1 MPKLN
6 ENYLQLKDSYL
17 FSEIAHRT
25 AAYSEK
31 HPDKPVIRL
40 GIGDVTRPLCEC
52 AIKALHESV
61 DEMGQSATFKGYGPE
76 QGYAKQEMPSQLIIK
91 ETAWKWMQ
99 MRSLFLTEPK
109 VIQETSPSFSVTTM

>member
-6 ENYLQLKDSYL
+6 ENYLQLKESYL

-31 HPDKPVIRL
+31 HPDK
-40 GIGDVTRPLCEC
+40 
-52 AIKALHESV
+52 
-61 DEMGQSATFKGYGPE
+61 
-76 QGYAKQEMPSQLIIK
+76 
-91 ETAWKWMQ
+91 
-99 MRSLFLTEPK
+99 

>member
-31 HPDKPVIRL
+31 HPDKPVIRGKSIFRRL
-40 GIGDVTRPLCEC
+40 STGRRN
-52 AIKALHESV
+52 
-61 DEMGQSATFKGYGPE
+61 
-76 QGYAKQEMPSQLIIK
+76 
-91 ETAWKWMQ
+91 ET
-99 MRSLFLTEPK
+99 
-109 VIQETSPSFSVTTM
+109 V

>member
-40 GIGDVTRPLCEC
+40 GICCDHDQADFSG
-52 AIKALHESV
+52 
-61 DEMGQSATFKGYGPE
+61 
-76 QGYAKQEMPSQLIIK
+76 
-91 ETAWKWMQ
+91 TAD
-99 MRSLFLTEPK
+99 
-109 VIQETSPSFSVTTM
+109 IQTGAGGTA

>member
-40 GIGDVTRPLCEC
+40 GIGDVTRPLCE
-52 AIKALHESV
+52 LS
-61 DEMGQSATFKGYGPE
+61 
-76 QGYAKQEMPSQLIIK
+76 LIHI
-91 ETAWKWMQ
+91 
-99 MRSLFLTEPK
+99 SEP
-109 VIQETSPSFSVTTM
+109 TRP

>member
-52 AIKALHESV
+52 AI
-61 DEMGQSATFKGYGPE
+61 
-76 QGYAKQEMPSQLIIK
+76 
-91 ETAWKWMQ
+91 
-99 MRSLFLTEPK
+99 
-109 VIQETSPSFSVTTM
+109 

>member
-6 ENYLQLKDSYL
+6 ENYLQLNDSYL

-61 DEMGQSATFKGYGPE
+61 ERWDSLLLSKATVRNKDM
-76 QGYAKQEMPSQLIIK
+76 QKQEMPLQLIIK

-99 MRSLFLTEPK
+99 MRSLFLTEQK
-109 VIQETSPSFSVTTM
+109 

>member
-6 ENYLQLKDSYL
+6 ENYLQLKESYL

-40 GIGDVTRPLCEC
+40 GIGDVTQIGR
-52 AIKALHESV
+52 AHV
-61 DEMGQSATFKGYGPE
+61 
-76 QGYAKQEMPSQLIIK
+76 
-91 ETAWKWMQ
+91 
-99 MRSLFLTEPK
+99 
-109 VIQETSPSFSVTTM
+109 

>member
-61 DEMGQSATFKGYGPE
+61 DEMGQSATSKVTVRN
-76 QGYAKQEMPSQLIIK
+76 KD
-91 ETAWKWMQ
+91 MQ
-99 MRSLFLTEPK
+99 NKRCHRSLL
-109 VIQETSPSFSVTTM
+109 

>member
-52 AIKALHESV
+52 AIKALHESCKTRWDSLLLSRITV
-61 DEMGQSATFKGYGPE
+61 RNKDMQ
-76 QGYAKQEMPSQLIIK
+76 KQEMPFASLIIK
-91 ETAWKWMQ
+91 ESGVESGCHDAI
-99 MRSLFLTEPK
+99 FN
-109 VIQETSPSFSVTTM
+109 F